1 MLKYLLLIAALS
13 VTSSQIF
20 SQEEETP
27 KEKWKVTSVD
37 TLSFRDY
44 NFYKISLTEA
54 KLTRY
59 LVSRKENFVQADKTR
74 YSKIKKGDLL
84 DINITPV
91 EPAITMELTN
101 ASSPQSFKIKDR
113 YITKN
118 DTVQVQVY
126 SSPEVTGQYYRL
138 K

>member
-1 MLKYLLLIAALS
+1 MLKYFLAIAALMI
-13 VTSSQIF
+13 TSSQLF
-20 SQEEETP
+20 CQEEEIP
-27 KEKWKVTSVD
+27 EKWKVTSAD
-37 TLSFRDY
+37 TVSFKDY

-59 LVSRKENFVQADKTR
+59 LVSRKENFVEADKTN

-84 DINITPV
+84 DISIYPV
-91 EPAITMELTN
+91 EPAITMEVTG

-113 YITKN
+113 YITRN

-126 SSPEVTGQYYRL
+126 QSPEVLGQYYRL

>member
-1 MLKYLLLIAALS
+1 MLKFLLIIAALA
-13 VTSSQIF
+13 VTSSQMF
-20 SQEEETP
+20 CQEEETP
-27 KEKWKVTSVD
+27 EKWKVTSVD

-59 LVSRKENFVQADKTR
+59 LVSKKENLAEADKTS
-74 YSKIKKGDLL
+74 YSKIKKGDFL
-84 DINITPV
+84 DISIIPV
-91 EPAITMELTN
+91 EPAITMELTD
-101 ASSPQSFKIKDR
+101 ARSPQSFKIKDH

-126 SSPEVTGQYYRL
+126 SSPEVIGQYCR
-138 K
+138 KK